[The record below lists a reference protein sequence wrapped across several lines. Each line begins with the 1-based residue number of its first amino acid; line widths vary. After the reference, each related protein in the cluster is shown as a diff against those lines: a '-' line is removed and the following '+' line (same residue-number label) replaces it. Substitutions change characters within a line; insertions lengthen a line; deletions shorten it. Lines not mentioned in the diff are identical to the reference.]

1 MKTNLPPNPPSKRP
15 FLNGRLFLR
24 PGRMFVFLLIFAG
37 TIHLFVNNSWESS
50 AGAAAPAGSSQDGI
64 WSSVD
69 EGSIS
74 IDRTG
79 KRVKA
84 PRGQHRV
91 RVDKAAL
98 ARVLSQ
104 APMEFSEAASRNRVE
119 ITLPMP
125 DRTFARFWIEE
136 SPIMEASLA
145 AQFPEIKTYR
155 GQGIDDP
162 TATTRFDWT
171 PKGFHAMVLSA
182 SGTVY
187 VNPFGSD
194 REYIS
199 SNKSDLRRD
208 GETFHCLVDDT
219 SSVTEDQQT
228 ADVLPNVV
236 TNAGTLHTYRLA
248 VAATAEYT
256 SAQGGTVPLALAA
269 INTTIN
275 RVNGIYERELSIR
288 MVLIANETTIIHTD
302 TDTDDYTNGDVKKLI
317 DENTTNLNK
326 LIGSGSYDIGH
337 VFGTETS
344 GGDGLARAGVCGSE
358 KASGVTGHST
368 PSGDGFDV
376 DFVAHEMGHQFGA
389 KHTFNG
395 TTGSCG
401 NLNQRTAASAYE
413 PGSGSTIMAYAGI
426 CGAENLQL
434 NSDDYFHVKSLEQI
448 VAFVATHSCD
458 VETSTGNV
466 APVILAGPNYTIPIG
481 TPFTLTASGNDA
493 NGDALTFAWEEY
505 DLGTQSPPFD
515 DDGSRPIFR
524 SFNPTVSPARIFPKL
539 SAILSN
545 TSSKGETLPTTN
557 RTMVFQVTARDN
569 RGGVNSAAMQVTAT
583 DNSGPF
589 TVTQPNTAVVWT
601 TGTTETVTWN
611 VANTTAAPVS
621 CAEVK
626 ISLSLDGGK
635 TFFLLNARTPND
647 GSETVTV
654 PFVPSGQA
662 RIKVEG
668 FGNIFFDISD
678 RNFIIN
684 APPEITCPTNI
695 VTSTDPGACSAV
707 RNFTPTVTD
716 IDKDVDINCT
726 PASGTAFPKGTTTVQ
741 CVATDPFGATD
752 SCSFTITVNDTE
764 NPVISCPANI
774 VTGNDPGMCSAIV
787 NPGTATAT
795 DNCSVASITGA
806 RSDGLPL
813 NAPYPVGATTILW
826 KATDTSNNTVTCTQ
840 TIIVNDVEAP
850 VITAS
855 VADSCLW
862 SPNHNLVDV
871 GLSLAVV
878 DNCSPLSA
886 IAIAVRVTSDEKPE
900 IDTQGDG
907 MFSPD
912 AVVTGSGVN
921 QVVRL
926 RAERM
931 GGGDGRVYLV
941 HITAT
946 DQYNNTAL
954 KVLRVGVPANQSLRT
969 DPFTFCAID
978 SRPVPGS
985 NAPDGGF
992 FAQSP
997 PALIIGRKQ

>member
-1 MKTNLPPNPPSKRP
+1 MKTNLPPDPPSKRP
-15 FLNGRLFLR
+15 FLNGRVFLR

-74 IDRTG
+74 VDRTG

-91 RVDKAAL
+91 RADKAAL

-104 APMEFSEAASRNRVE
+104 APMEFSEAAGRNRVE

-187 VNPFGSD
+187 VDPFGSD
-194 REYIS
+194 REYITS
-199 SNKSDLRRD
+199 KKSDLRRD

-219 SSVTEDQQT
+219 SSVTEEQRT

-236 TNAGTLHTYRLA
+236 TNAGPLHTYRLA

-256 SAQGGTVPLALAA
+256 AFHGGVAPALAA

-288 MVLIANETTIIHTD
+288 MVLVANETNIIFTD
-302 TDTDDYTNGDVKKLI
+302 AMFDGYTNGNQVEMQ
-317 DENTTNLNK
+317 DENREILNRE
-326 LIGSGSYDIGH
+326 IRNENYDIGH
-337 VFGTETS
+337 VFGRAP
-344 GGDGLARAGVCGSE
+344 GGGRGDIGSVCDNDRKARGATCSRNPV
-358 KASGVTGHST
+358 
-368 PSGDGFDV
+368 GDAFDV
-376 DFVAHEMGHQFGA
+376 DLIAHEIGHQFGA
-389 KHTFNG
+389 NHTFNG
-395 TTGSCG
+395 SKSDCG
-401 NLNQRTAASAYE
+401 PARTASAAYE
-413 PGSGSTIMAYAGI
+413 PGSGSTIMGYAGI
-426 CGAENLQL
+426 CGDEDLQS

-448 VAFVATHSCD
+448 VAFVAGHTCD

-481 TPFTLTASGNDA
+481 TPFTLTASGADA

-539 SAILSN
+539 SSLLNN

-557 RTMVFQVTARDN
+557 RTMVFQVTARDR

-626 ISLSLDGGK
+626 ISLSLDGGN

-716 IDKDVDINCT
+716 IDKDVDITCT

-741 CVATDPFGATD
+741 CKATDPFGATD

-774 VTGNDPGMCSAIV
+774 VTGNDPGMCSAFV

-795 DNCSVASITGA
+795 DNCSVASITGT

-826 KATDTSNNTVTCTQ
+826 RATDTSNNTVTCTQ

-886 IAIAVRVTSDEKPE
+886 IAIDVKVTSDERPE
-900 IDTQGDG
+900 IETQGDG
-907 MFSPD
+907 NFSPD

-954 KVLRVGVPANQSLRT
+954 KVLRVGVPANQGLRT
-969 DPFTFCAID
+969 DPLTFCAID